1 MIGIHDSRLYKVD
14 RDMQS
19 SIEHSVGLYI
29 KMNNEITPPGPF
41 LQLLEGRAGVE
52 AGQLMLALP
61 LVRLQATKGSGE
73 PVLVLPGFMADDYST
88 IILRQYLKSI
98 GYAAYPWGLGLNR
111 KRMLDFLPPLTQQ
124 VRDLMDRH
132 GQKVRLVGWSRG
144 GILAR
149 EIARDHPELVDRVIT
164 IGSPVKGGV
173 SISSIGPLVKRETG
187 LTSHELSQLLK
198 LRQQS
203 KINVPIKAIYSK
215 LDGIVAW
222 KACIDD
228 VNDDVEHFEIRGS
241 HVGMGSNVEVFRLLS
256 KLLVAAEAS
265 VL

>member
-1 MIGIHDSRLYKVD
+1 
-14 RDMQS
+14 MQS
-19 SIEHSVGLYI
+19 SIEHIVGLLTG
-29 KMNNEITPPGPF
+29 MNNEITPPGPL
-41 LQLLEGRAGVE
+41 LQLLEGRAGAE
-52 AGQLMLALP
+52 AGRLMLALP
-61 LVRLQATKGSGE
+61 LIRMQAPKGSGE
-73 PVLVLPGFMADDYST
+73 PILVLPGFMADDNST
-88 IILRQYLKSI
+88 FILRQYLKSI

-124 VRDLMDRH
+124 VRELKDRH

-149 EIARDHPELVDRVIT
+149 EIARDHAEIIDRVIT

-173 SISSIGPLVKRETG
+173 SISSIGSLVKRETG
-187 LTSHELSQLLK
+187 LTSHELSELLK

-203 KINVPIKAIYSK
+203 KIKVPIKAIYSK

-241 HVGMGSNVEVFRLLS
+241 HVGMGTSVEVFKLLS
-256 KLLVAAEAS
+256 KLLVGTDPSAT
-265 VL
+265 